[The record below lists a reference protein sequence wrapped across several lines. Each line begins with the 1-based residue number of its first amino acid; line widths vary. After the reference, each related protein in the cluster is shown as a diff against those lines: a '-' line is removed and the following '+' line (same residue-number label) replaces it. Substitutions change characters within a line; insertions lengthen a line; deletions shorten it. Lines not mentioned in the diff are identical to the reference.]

1 MTDRTSEHGIRMQTN
16 AMIPISCSFDTDY
29 NTDHVMTIQ
38 EGATVSDSVTD
49 TTTDA
54 QFEFDIVMRADA
66 NLIQEFSGDR
76 VIGDMHYFTVRLSFE
91 IRLFNS
97 YFRLFHENFPQTC
110 NTKSPDV
117 RFLITTVDH
126 TLSSKIVA
134 PTLLSLVIF
143 SVISSPAHL
152 LLKTTK
158 TLE

>member
-29 NTDHVMTIQ
+29 NTDHDMTIQ

-76 VIGDMHYFTVRLSFE
+76 VIGDMHYFTVRLSFQ

-97 YFRLFHENFPQTC
+97 NFRLFHENSPQTC

-117 RFLITTVDH
+117 LFLITMVDH
-126 TLSSKIVA
+126 TLSSKIVV

-143 SVISSPAHL
+143 SVISSPVHL
-152 LLKTTK
+152 HLKTTK